1 MSLLL
6 SGEFF
11 LKSCLILQ
19 VKYIN
24 SCYFAIHGFMASL
37 MTAAIL
43 VTGQQ
48 SHVLHPLILP
58 DGSFLGHVELLKY
71 FRDAENPSEIFSDKI
86 PTLKYCFLNPILS
99 FNVFPNH

>member
-1 MSLLL
+1 MILLL

-19 VKYIN
+19 VKYFN

-37 MTAAIL
+37 MTTAIL

-48 SHVLHPLILP
+48 AHVLHPLILP
-58 DGSFLGHVELLKY
+58 DGSFLGHVELLK
-71 FRDAENPSEIFSDKI
+71 
-86 PTLKYCFLNPILS
+86 
-99 FNVFPNH
+99 